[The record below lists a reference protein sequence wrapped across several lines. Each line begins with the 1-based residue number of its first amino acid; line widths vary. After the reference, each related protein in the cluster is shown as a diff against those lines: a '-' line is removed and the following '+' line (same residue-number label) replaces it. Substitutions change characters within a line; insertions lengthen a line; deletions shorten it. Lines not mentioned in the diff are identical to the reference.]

1 MNQLNKMDDIMMD
14 EFVTFCKES
23 CEQHPHFSETIMD
36 YFDLAMDEME
46 QGGSQQHE
54 IELAV
59 NDIQSVCGL

>member
-1 MNQLNKMDDIMMD
+1 MMD

-23 CEQHPHFSETIMD
+23 CEQHPHLRETIMD

-54 IELAV
+54 IDLAV
-59 NDIQSVCGL
+59 NDIQGICGL